1 MDLQF
6 YGANCLTLS
15 TPNTRVVIDD
25 NLADLGG
32 KTVAKAGDIALFTG
46 LHADTVPGAK
56 LTIDMPGEYEAG
68 DFSIYGIPARAH
80 LDEDKQRNATIYKVI
95 AKDIRVVV
103 LGHIHPSLS
112 DSQLERI
119 GVVDV
124 LVVPVGGHG
133 YTLDPTGALKLIKQL
148 EPKVVIP
155 THYADA
161 KLQFPVPSVELSS
174 AIHDLA
180 MEPADTVGKLKL
192 KHGSFAEGMQLIV
205 VEKP

>member
-6 YGANCLTLS
+6 HGANCISIS
-15 TPNTRVVIDD
+15 TGGARVVVDD

-32 KTVAKAGDIALFTG
+32 KTVTKAGDIALFTG
-46 LHADTVPGAK
+46 LHADAVPGAK

-80 LDEDKQRNATIYKVI
+80 LDEDKSHNATIYKVI
-95 AKDIRVVV
+95 AKDVRLVV
-103 LGHIHPSLS
+103 LGHIHPTLS

-133 YTLDPTGALKLIKQL
+133 YTLDPTGALGLIKKL
-148 EPKVVIP
+148 EPKIVVP
-155 THYADA
+155 THYADD
-161 KLQFPVPSVELSS
+161 KLSFPVPAVELSQ
-174 AIHDLA
+174 AVHDLGT
-180 MEPADTVGKLKL
+180 EPHATINKLKL
-192 KHGSFAEGMQLIV
+192 KHGGFEEGMRLMV
-205 VEKP
+205 LEKS